1 MLKKKIKYTDYN
13 GVEREEE
20 FLFNLSKA
28 ELMEMQMSTN
38 GGLDEM
44 IAALV
49 KTQNMPEII
58 RIFKEIILK
67 AYGEKSLDGKRF
79 IKVDEKGNALSVAF
93 SQTEAFSNLFM
104 ELATDSKAAA
114 SFVNGVI
121 PKDMEVSEEQQRK
134 FTEELLGTSVAEA
147 AAVEAASDLA
157 LPENTQAQ

>member
-13 GVEREEE
+13 GIEREEE
-20 FLFNLSKA
+20 FLFNLTKA

-49 KTQNMPEII
+49 RSQNMPEII

-79 IKVDEKGNALSVAF
+79 IKIDENGRKLSLNF

-114 SFVNGVI
+114 DFINGIVPSDVDVPEDKKRELAEQIFGSKNI
-121 PKDMEVSEEQQRK
+121 PEGIVESK
-134 FTEELLGTSVAEA
+134 TEETKTE
-147 AAVEAASDLA
+147 EK
-157 LPENTQAQ
+157 